1 MSSTADAHPNLHR
14 GHGARSG
21 EHTGQP
27 AVPLVDVH
35 AHFLTEEYVAA
46 AIAECIEHPDGMPQW
61 PSWSAEQHLSLM
73 QDNGIRHAILS
84 ISSPGVS
91 FAGVANAPALAQHV
105 NDFAARTVA
114 AHPER
119 FSFFA
124 SLPLPDVDAA
134 ISEAIRATDIHGAAG
149 VVLMSN
155 SGGHY
160 LGDESLDPLWECL
173 DARRSIVFVHPTSPP
188 DARAMS
194 LGRPA
199 PMLEFMFETTR
210 TITDLVFADVMSR
223 YPHIRFLIPHCGA
236 ALPLLAARIEL
247 FRSLWPASN
256 GAAPGPLTT
265 DAQLQRMW
273 FDMAGHPLP
282 TQAGVLR
289 SVVGSDHVLYGS
301 DYCWTPA
308 FGVAQQIATL
318 DSDPETDW
326 RAVTSANTAQFLH
339 HRS

>member
-1 MSSTADAHPNLHR
+1 MSNTTDAR
-14 GHGARSG
+14 TDG
-21 EHTGQP
+21 GQSS
-27 AVPLVDVH
+27 ALLVDVH
-35 AHFLTEEYVAA
+35 AHFLTDEYVDA
-46 AIAECIEHPDGMPQW
+46 AIAAGIEHPDGMPQW

-84 ISSPGVS
+84 LSSPGVS
-91 FAGVANAPALAQHV
+91 FAGTANDPALARHV
-105 NDFAARTVA
+105 NDFAARAVA

-134 ISEAIRATDIHGAAG
+134 INEAIRATDVHGAAG

-155 SGGHY
+155 SGGRY
-160 LGDESLDPLWECL
+160 LGDDSLAPLWKCL
-173 DARRSIVFVHPTSPP
+173 DKRQSIVFVHPTSPP
-188 DARAMS
+188 DAQATT

-210 TITDLVFADVMSR
+210 TITDLIFASVMSR

-247 FRSLWPASN
+247 FRGLWPAPN
-256 GAAPGPLTT
+256 GDAPGPLTT
-265 DAQLQRMW
+265 AAQLQRMW
-273 FDMAGHPLP
+273 FDTAGHPLP
-282 TQAGVLR
+282 TQASVLR
-289 SVVGSDHVLYGS
+289 DVVGSHRILYGS

-308 FGVAQQIATL
+308 FAVGQQIAAL
-318 DSDPETDW
+318 DADPEIDW
-326 RAVTSANTAQFLH
+326 RAVTSANTEQFLQ
-339 HRS
+339 RRP